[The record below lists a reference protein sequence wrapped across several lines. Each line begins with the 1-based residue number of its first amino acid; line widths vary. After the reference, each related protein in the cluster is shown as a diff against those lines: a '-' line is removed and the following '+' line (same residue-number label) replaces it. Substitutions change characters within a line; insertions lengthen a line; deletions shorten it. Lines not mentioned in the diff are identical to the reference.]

1 MPEESEEIQNQDID
15 IDDLLS
21 DIFRSESSDRKNDF
35 ENESDNDIRIENES
49 SEDITNKIIDNAN
62 KYFLV
67 KVLSP
72 QIEKNEA
79 KKREHKNVLIQI
91 VKSFLIF
98 QFIII
103 LVLLFGIITMI
114 FVFHGFHN
122 DIELSYLE
130 KIINFVSIYI
140 TSVVIELIAMLK
152 CIVTNVF
159 DTSITSLV
167 ELYKDASNND

>member
-15 IDDLLS
+15 INDLLS

-98 QFIII
+98 QFVII
-103 LVLLFGIITMI
+103 LILLFGIIIMI
-114 FVFHGFHN
+114 FVFHGFNN
-122 DIELSYLE
+122 DLELSYLE

-140 TSVVIELIAMLK
+140 TSVVVELIAMLK
-152 CIVTNVF
+152 YIVANVF

-167 ELYKDASNND
+167 ELYKDASSND

>member
-49 SEDITNKIIDNAN
+49 SEDITSKIIDNAN

-98 QFIII
+98 QFVII
-103 LVLLFGIITMI
+103 LILLFGIIIMI
-114 FVFHGFHN
+114 FVFHGFNN
-122 DIELSYLE
+122 DLELSYLE

-140 TSVVIELIAMLK
+140 TSVVVELIAMLK
-152 CIVTNVF
+152 YIVANVF

-167 ELYKDASNND
+167 ELYKDASSND

>member
-79 KKREHKNVLIQI
+79 KKREHNNVLIQI
-91 VKSFLIF
+91 VKLFLIF
-98 QFIII
+98 QFVII
-103 LVLLFGIITMI
+103 LILLFGIIIMI
-114 FVFHGFHN
+114 FVFHGFNN
-122 DIELSYLE
+122 DLGLSYLE

-140 TSVVIELIAMLK
+140 TSVVVELIAMLK
-152 CIVTNVF
+152 YIVANVF

-167 ELYKDASNND
+167 ELYKDASSND

>member
-91 VKSFLIF
+91 VKLFLIF
-98 QFIII
+98 QFVII
-103 LVLLFGIITMI
+103 LILLFGIIIMI
-114 FVFHGFHN
+114 FVFHGFNN
-122 DIELSYLE
+122 DLELSYLE

-140 TSVVIELIAMLK
+140 TSVVVELIAMLK
-152 CIVTNVF
+152 YIVANVF

-167 ELYKDASNND
+167 ELYKDASSND

>member
-79 KKREHKNVLIQI
+79 KKT
-91 VKSFLIF
+91 
-98 QFIII
+98 
-103 LVLLFGIITMI
+103 GT
-114 FVFHGFHN
+114 
-122 DIELSYLE
+122 
-130 KIINFVSIYI
+130 
-140 TSVVIELIAMLK
+140 
-152 CIVTNVF
+152 
-159 DTSITSLV
+159 
-167 ELYKDASNND
+167 